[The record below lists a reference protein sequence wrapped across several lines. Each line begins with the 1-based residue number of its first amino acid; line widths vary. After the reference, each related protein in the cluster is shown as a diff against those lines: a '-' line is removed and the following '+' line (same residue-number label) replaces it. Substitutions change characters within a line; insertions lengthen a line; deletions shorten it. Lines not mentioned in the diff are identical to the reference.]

1 MKVVSAFSTSWA
13 MPLMCLI
20 FVHEGWQNSS
30 ALSEAEGISLIT
42 NELFYR
48 PASTARADCSWD
60 QECNSMLCTLVRV
73 LLTCMCASSSGSQHG
88 TPRLPCVETQGHTV
102 PVVAQ
107 SH

>member
-30 ALSEAEGISLIT
+30 ALSEAEGISLVT

-60 QECNSMLCTLVRV
+60 QDEGRERIFAGDRTDEINAV
-73 LLTCMCASSSGSQHG
+73 Q
-88 TPRLPCVETQGHTV
+88 
-102 PVVAQ
+102 
-107 SH
+107 